1 MSFPLTGKVADVAEW
16 LRTKDFT
23 ELTIENFAKWD
34 AEDMLSVTD
43 IDLLLRIVPGNEG
56 IRLWALL
63 NTARNL
69 QGEFR

>member
-1 MSFPLTGKVADVAEW
+1 MSFPLTGKVADVAKW
-16 LRTKDFT
+16 LRTKYFT

-34 AEDMLSVTD
+34 AEDMLSVSETD
-43 IDLLLRIVPGNEG
+43 LKTKVTGDEG

>member
-34 AEDMLSVTD
+34 AEDMLSVSETD
-43 IDLLLRIVPGNEG
+43 LKTKVTGDEG